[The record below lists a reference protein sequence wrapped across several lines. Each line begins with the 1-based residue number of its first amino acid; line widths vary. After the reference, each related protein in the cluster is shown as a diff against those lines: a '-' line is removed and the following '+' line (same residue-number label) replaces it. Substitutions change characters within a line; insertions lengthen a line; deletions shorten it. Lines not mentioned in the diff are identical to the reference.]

1 MNNELRTQIRFAE
14 ELIASFGEARLV
26 RREGRICLIGG
37 AMADRT
43 EAMEWAMLFL
53 PDESV
58 RLRD

>member
-1 MNNELRTQIRFAE
+1 MNNEPKTQTLFAE

-26 RREGRICLIGG
+26 RREGRICLMGG
-37 AMADRT
+37 SMADRS